1 MNYDVG
7 IFNPDRAIHGSYAK
21 LLLDG
26 EWQTNITE
34 AEANVEN
41 EKAELNVMG
50 DIWTRHKT
58 GQLKGSGSI
67 TGYKVTSKM
76 IEQGFRKYELIIS
89 LEDPEAFG
97 YERIRLKNC
106 MSDAL
111 QLAGVKAGEI
121 IEEETPFTF
130 EGYEFLDTIRG

>member
-1 MNYDVG
+1 MYDVG
-7 IFNPDRAIHGSYAK
+7 IFDPDRVIHGSFSK

-26 EWQTNITE
+26 EWQTNATE
-34 AEANVEN
+34 VEANVEN
-41 EKAELNVMG
+41 EKGELNVMG

-58 GQLKGSGSI
+58 GQLKGSGTF

-76 IEQGFRKYELIIS
+76 IKTGFRRFELIVS

-97 YERIRLKNC
+97 HERIRLKNC
-106 MSDAL
+106 MADSI
-111 QLAGVKAGEI
+111 QLAGVTAGEV

-130 EGYEFLDTIRG
+130 EGYELLDEIMP